1 MTFFPDSIVS
11 KLPHT
16 GTSIFAVMTQL
27 ANEHGAINL
36 SQGFPD
42 FSISEGLIRLVARYM
57 RKGYNQYAPMAG
69 VPLLREQIAIKTERL
84 YGALYDP
91 DTEITVTAGATQ
103 ALYAA
108 ITAFVRDDDEVIIFE
123 PAYDSYAPAIKLNRG
138 MPISFR
144 LKVPD
149 YRIDWDEVK
158 RLISSRTR
166 MVILNSPHN
175 PTGSILKQHD
185 LQELDKMTRDS
196 GILVL
201 SDEVYEH
208 MLFDGQR
215 HESVCRYPSLF
226 ERSLVVCSFG
236 KTFHATG
243 WKTGYC
249 LAPARLMKEFRKVHQ
264 FMVFAANTPIQH
276 AIAEYLTKPS
286 HYEGLAGFFQEK
298 RDFFLD
304 AVSSSRFLSIPASGT
319 YFQLLDYS
327 KISDEDEMTFAQRLV
342 KEHQIAAVPIS
353 SFYGKSVNNHTLRFC
368 FAKSE
373 PTLEKAANI
382 LCKI

>member
-42 FSISEGLIRLVARYM
+42 FNISEGLIRLVARHM
-57 RKGYNQYAPMAG
+57 RKGHNQYAPMAG

-84 YGALYDP
+84 YGARYDP

-108 ITAFVRDDDEVIIFE
+108 ITAFIRDEDEVIIFE
-123 PAYDSYAPAIKLNRG
+123 PAYDSYAPAVKLNGG
-138 MPISFR
+138 MPIAFR

-166 MVILNSPHN
+166 MLILNSPHN
-175 PTGSILKQHD
+175 PTGSILKQRD

-215 HESVCRYPSLF
+215 HESVCLYPSLF
-226 ERSLVVCSFG
+226 DRSLVVCSFG

-249 LAPARLMKEFRKVHQ
+249 LAPAKLMKEFRKVHQ
-264 FMVFAANTPIQH
+264 FMVFAVNTPIQY
-276 AIAEYLTKPS
+276 AIAEYLSKPS
-286 HYEGLAGFFQEK
+286 SYEGLGGFFQEK

-304 AVSSSRFLSIPASGT
+304 AVSSSRFSYIPASGT
-319 YFQLLDYS
+319 YFQLLNYS
-327 KISDEDEMTFAQRLV
+327 RISDEDEMTFAQRLV
-342 KEHQIAAVPIS
+342 KEHQIAAIPLS
-353 SFYGKSVNNHTLRFC
+353 SFYGKPVNNQTLRFC
-368 FAKSE
+368 FAKSA